1 MFIVEPIAVVVAVY
15 VTVIF
20 MREMPRLFALLI
32 VRIADGLSAGRRTQ
46 IVEAL
51 NGRQVPANW
60 TAPPQDRKMF
70 RAAMRS
76 TMRVTTFRSLYPT
89 HRKGELLS
97 HGVKDLVFHLSEP
110 M

>member
-1 MFIVEPIAVVVAVY
+1 MFIVELTAVVIAAY
-15 VTVIF
+15 VTALV

-32 VRIADGLSAGRRTQ
+32 VRIADRLSAARHTL

-51 NGRQVPANW
+51 NGRQVSATW
-60 TAPPQDRKMF
+60 TASSVNRKLL

-89 HRKGELLS
+89 HR
-97 HGVKDLVFHLSEP
+97 
-110 M
+110 

>member
-1 MFIVEPIAVVVAVY
+1 MFIVELTAVVIAAY
-15 VTVIF
+15 VTALV

-32 VRIADGLSAGRRTQ
+32 VRLADRLLAARHAGL
-46 IVEAL
+46 VEAL

>member
-1 MFIVEPIAVVVAVY
+1 MFSVEPIVVAVT
-15 VTVIF
+15 VCATVIF
-20 MREMPRLFALLI
+20 VREMPCLFAWLI
-32 VRIADGLSAGRRTQ
+32 VRLADRLVAAKHVGL
-46 IVEAL
+46 VEAL

-60 TAPPQDRKMF
+60 TAPPKDRKMF

>member
-1 MFIVEPIAVVVAVY
+1 MFIVEPTAVVIAAY
-15 VTVIF
+15 VTALV

-51 NGRQVPANW
+51 NGRQVPVTW
-60 TAPPQDRKMF
+60 TATSEDRKLL

-76 TMRVTTFRSLYPT
+76 TMRVAMFRSLYPVS
-89 HRKGELLS
+89 R
-97 HGVKDLVFHLSEP
+97 
-110 M
+110 

>member
-1 MFIVEPIAVVVAVY
+1 MFIVELTAVVIAAY
-15 VTVIF
+15 VTALV

-51 NGRQVPANW
+51 NGRQVPVTW
-60 TAPPQDRKMF
+60 TATSEDRKLL

-76 TMRVTTFRSLYPT
+76 TMRVAMFRSLYPLN
-89 HRKGELLS
+89 RWNRLL
-97 HGVKDLVFHLSEP
+97 GPF
-110 M
+110 